1 MEDNLF
7 QYLIK
12 EDFRLLHVVTTGA
25 YYPPVVTT
33 RAHICHEYHE
43 FYLSRGE
50 MSAFFTVPNVCG
62 EKSVRSKYVW
72 RKNDRSGYNMEDFD
86 YRVRSIL
93 FDNRDIVH
101 CVCVCVFLPVISMHN
116 ENISD
121 EKKWICS
128 L

>member
-1 MEDNLF
+1 MSHGEISVF
-7 QYLIK
+7 YTEIEQ
-12 EDFRLLHVVTTGA
+12 FM
-25 YYPPVVTT
+25 
-33 RAHICHEYHE
+33 E
-43 FYLSRGE
+43 FYLR
-50 MSAFFTVPNVCG
+50 G
-62 EKSVRSKYVW
+62 EKSVRRKYVW